1 MEKLLEIL
9 RDIRP
14 DVDFSTEENLIGD
27 GILDSM
33 DIVNLITGIGEEF
46 DVVITA
52 KDILPE
58 NFNSA
63 GKICALIERLREE
76 D

>member
-9 RDIRP
+9 RDVRP
-14 DVDFSTEENLIGD
+14 DVDFTAEDDLIEG

-33 DIVNLITGIGEEF
+33 DIVNLITGISEEF

-52 KDILPE
+52 RDILPE

-63 GKICALIERLREE
+63 AKMFELIKRLREE

>member
-9 RDIRP
+9 RDVRP
-14 DVDFSTEENLIGD
+14 DVDFTAEDNLIEG

-33 DIVNLITGIGEEF
+33 DIVNLITGISEEF

-52 KDILPE
+52 RDILPE

-63 GKICALIERLREE
+63 AKMFELIKRLREE

>member
-9 RDIRP
+9 RDVCP
-14 DVDFSTEENLIGD
+14 DVDFTAEDNLIEG

-33 DIVNLITGIGEEF
+33 DIVNLITGISEEF

-52 KDILPE
+52 RDILPE

-63 GKICALIERLREE
+63 AKMFELIKRLREE